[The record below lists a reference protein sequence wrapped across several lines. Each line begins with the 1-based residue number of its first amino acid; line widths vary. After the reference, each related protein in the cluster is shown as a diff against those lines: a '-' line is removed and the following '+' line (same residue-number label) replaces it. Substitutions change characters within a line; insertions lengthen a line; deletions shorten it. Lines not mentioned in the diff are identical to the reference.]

1 MEENKINSSPISPKK
16 SRKNNKEIIEV
27 EIGRPNPAFNLISI
41 KARYRFHQIKKNF
54 SKNDYKNYMRKC
66 KNMYSISSKMSSEM
80 KMSEIYESEKQ
91 NINDILNIYH
101 ELYDKI
107 SSKRIRLT
115 RVKKEKPILLKE
127 KLSLSAINT
136 NKEKQLSETK
146 SKSIKDLKHG
156 IVNLKYQT
164 INMNK
169 NINNNDNK
177 FNTFFS
183 DTLRGNFSNNMI
195 KNRMRKKEFKKILN
209 HSYKDGKMI
218 TNKNFENMENDV
230 NNDIKKK
237 NENSELINLKLK
249 QTPLS
254 CKSNGLTITNF
265 GAIIYKNSIFR
276 SKNISHFLHNGNQI
290 LPFIYSS
297 KY

>member
-16 SRKNNKEIIEV
+16 SPKNNKEIIEV

-136 NKEKQLSETK
+136 NKEKLSETK

-169 NINNNDNK
+169 NINNNDNNL
-177 FNTFFS
+177 NTFFS

-218 TNKNFENMENDV
+218 TNKNFDSMENDV
-230 NNDIKKK
+230 NNNIKKN
-237 NENSELINLKLK
+237 NENNELINLKLK

-290 LPFIYSS
+290 LPFIYNS

>member
-1 MEENKINSSPISPKK
+1 MEENKINSSPLSPKK
-16 SRKNNKEIIEV
+16 SKKNNKEIIEV

-136 NKEKQLSETK
+136 NKEKLSETK
-146 SKSIKDLKHG
+146 SKSIKDIKHG

-169 NINNNDNK
+169 NINNNDNNL
-177 FNTFFS
+177 NTFFS

-209 HSYKDGKMI
+209 HSYKDGKI
-218 TNKNFENMENDV
+218 NTNKNFENMENDV

-290 LPFIYSS
+290 LPFIYNS